1 MNALLANPRQSGG
14 ALLAAVVVAAVGAIF
29 GAAALMG
36 RTNAG
41 RSSLVSRAAAV
52 QPDSPASPA
61 SSAATATPPASPALP
76 SPPPAALVV
85 TGARVWTGDR
95 RHPWAEAVAVRGERI
110 VAVGTAAEIMRLAGP
125 GTRRIEG
132 RGGFVTPG
140 FVDSH
145 VHFLDG
151 GFGLGSVKLRDAAS
165 RAEFVRRIAE
175 FARTAPA
182 GAWVLGGDWDH
193 ELWGGELPRR
203 DWIDAVTPDR
213 PVWVNRLD
221 GHMSLA
227 NGAALRAAGVTA
239 RTPDPPG
246 GTIVR
251 GAGGEPTG
259 ILKDNAMELVDR
271 VVPDASAA
279 AKDRALEA
287 AMRYAAAQGVT
298 SVVHMGTWEDL
309 EVFRRAHDAGRL
321 ITRIHAAVPL
331 ATWQRLRDEVAARG
345 RGDAWLAIGGLK
357 GFVDGSLGSRTAA
370 FAAPYADAPG
380 NRGLLVNEPEDLY
393 AWTAGADRSGL
404 QVVVHAI
411 GDRAI
416 HLQLDIFE
424 RVAREDGPR
433 DRRFRIEHA
442 QHLAPADIPRFAAL
456 GVIASMQP
464 YHAIDDGRW
473 AEKAIGAERAK
484 TTYAFRSLLDAG
496 ATLAFGSDWPVAPAE
511 PLMGLYAA
519 LTRRT
524 LDDRH
529 PEGWVPSQKIGLDAA
544 LAAYTR
550 DAAYAAFAE
559 RDLGTLEPGKLA
571 DLVLIDRDLGRIP
584 PPTIRDAKV
593 LLTVVGGKVVFEAP
607 APGVAA
613 GTATG
618 AGAAG
623 STR

>member
-1 MNALLANPRQSGG
+1 MNELLATPRRPGG
-14 ALLAAVVVAAVGAIF
+14 AFRAAAVVTAVVVALASGAPL
-29 GAAALMG
+29 GRTAAGPSSPVSPAAA
-36 RTNAG
+36 AQ
-41 RSSLVSRAAAV
+41 SAAPA
-52 QPDSPASPA
+52 SPASPA
-61 SSAATATPPASPALP
+61 AAPGPLAAALP
-76 SPPPAALVV
+76 ATLIV

-110 VAVGTAAEIMRLAGP
+110 VAVGAAAEIERLTGP
-125 GTRRIEG
+125 GTRRIAA
-132 RGGFVTPG
+132 RGGMVTPG
-140 FVDSH
+140 FIDSH

-165 RAEFVRRIAE
+165 RADFVRRIAE

-203 DWIDAVTPDR
+203 DWIDAVTADR

-227 NGAALRAAGVTA
+227 NSAALRAAGVTA

-251 GAGGEPTG
+251 GPGGEPTG
-259 ILKDNAMELVDR
+259 ILKDNAMDLVDR
-271 VVPDASAA
+271 VVPEAPPT
-279 AKDRALEA
+279 AKDLALDA

-309 EVFRRAHDAGRL
+309 EVFRRAHDAGRM

-331 ATWQRLRDEVAARG
+331 ATWQRLRDEVAAHG

-370 FAAPYADAPG
+370 FEAPYADAPG
-380 NRGLLVNEPEDLY
+380 NRGLLVNRPEDLY
-393 AWTAGADRSGL
+393 EWTAGADRSAL

-424 RVAREDGPR
+424 RVAREDGLR

-442 QHLAPADIPRFAAL
+442 QHLAPADVPRFAAL

-496 ATLAFGSDWPVAPAE
+496 AMLAFGSDWPVAPAV

-529 PEGWVPSQKIGLDAA
+529 PKGWVPRQKITLEEA

-559 RDLGTLEPGKLA
+559 RDLGTLAPGKFA
-571 DLVLIDRDLGRIP
+571 DLVLVDRDLGRIP
-584 PPTIRDAKV
+584 PPAIRDAKV
-593 LLTVVGGKVVFEAP
+593 LLTVVGGRVVFEAP
-607 APGVAA
+607 GLAA
-613 GTATG
+613 GTA

-623 STR
+623 SAR